1 MWGEVVARWLGI
13 GRLGFFAGPSAKCQP
28 GMPTLAIPI
37 PFLGLIEQALLDALF
52 RAPSWL
58 VGVE

>member
-1 MWGEVVARWLGI
+1 M
-13 GRLGFFAGPSAKCQP
+13 GRLGFFARPSAKCQP